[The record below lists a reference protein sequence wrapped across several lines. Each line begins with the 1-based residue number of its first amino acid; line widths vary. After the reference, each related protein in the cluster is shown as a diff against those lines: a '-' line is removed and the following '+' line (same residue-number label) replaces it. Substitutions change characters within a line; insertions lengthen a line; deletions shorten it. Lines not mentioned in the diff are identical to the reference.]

1 MTPVPQFAFKPQ
13 CSKIQISKVTTG
25 YYVWIEVERLLVF
38 VVVVV
43 LRYTNSLS
51 PVPIF
56 SILNKKKKTIK
67 ESP

>member
-38 VVVVV
+38 VVAV